1 MSDTKAKL
9 LRAAAETLRAEGI
22 AGVSARTIAGRAGVN
37 QALVFY
43 HFSTVNELIAAA
55 TKQSVDERVEVYRAA
70 FAKIQSLTELLA
82 LGRTL
87 HDQEREAGN
96 VAIMAQLMAGA
107 QQNPDLAAAARYAMT
122 VWTDEIET
130 VVRRVLAPSPLALI
144 ADPKGLARTVSAAF
158 IGLELYE
165 GVDPDGAEDALAALD
180 DLAVLV
186 DVVDDLGP
194 VARRALQ
201 RRVRRRSTPSKGARK
216 SDTTM

>member
-1 MSDTKAKL
+1 MNDTQAKL
-9 LRAAAETLRAEGI
+9 LRAAAETLREDGI
-22 AGVSARTIAGRAGVN
+22 AGVSARVIASRAGVN

-43 HFSTVNELIAAA
+43 HFTTVNELVAAA
-55 TKQSVDERVEVYRAA
+55 TKRSVDERVEVYREA
-70 FAKIQSLTELLA
+70 FAEIHSLTELLA
-82 LGRTL
+82 LGRSL
-87 HDQEREAGN
+87 HDQERAAGN

-107 QQNPDLAAAARYAMT
+107 QQNPDLAQAARYAMS

-165 GVDPDGAEDALAALD
+165 GVDPEGAEDALATLD
-180 DLAVLV
+180 DLAVLI

-194 VARRALQ
+194 IARRALQ
-201 RRVRRRSTPSKGARK
+201 RRVRRKSAPAKGVGK